1 MVDKLS
7 KYVGWVLYLL
17 MAVSVVLAVL
27 FYTNNLGED
36 SFMKW
41 GYVLLIAGI
50 VIAIISP
57 VYGFILAPRN
67 AIKLL
72 LIVGFVA
79 VLAFIS
85 YSIAGNTFSETRLEI
100 LNTDAHTSKLVGMG
114 LIFTYFAGGAAF
126 LAVILSSVIKI
137 FK

>member
-7 KYVGWVLYLL
+7 KYVGWVLYVLL
-17 MAVSVVLAVL
+17 AVSAVLAIL
-27 FYTNNLGED
+27 FYTNTLSTEV
-36 SFMKW
+36 FMQW
-41 GYVLLIAGI
+41 GYVLLIASV

-57 VYGFILAPRN
+57 VYGFILVPKN
-67 AIKLL
+67 GIKLL
-72 LIVGFVA
+72 IIIGFVA

-85 YSIAGNTFSETRLEI
+85 YSIAGNSFSETRLQI

-114 LIFTYFAGGAAF
+114 LIFTYFAGAAAI
-126 LAVILSSVIKI
+126 LAVIFASFIKI